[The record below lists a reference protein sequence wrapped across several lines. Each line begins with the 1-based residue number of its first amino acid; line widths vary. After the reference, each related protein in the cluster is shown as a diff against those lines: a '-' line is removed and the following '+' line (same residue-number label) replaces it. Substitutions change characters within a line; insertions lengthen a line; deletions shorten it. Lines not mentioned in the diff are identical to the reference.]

1 MLAPNSLKQESRM
14 PTRSTQETPNTD
26 INAITQ
32 QVDQW
37 LNDVV
42 IGLNLCPFAA
52 KPQRNKQ
59 IKIFVSEATQ
69 EEALLEDI
77 LLQLIELST
86 TEPEKLETTLV
97 VVPNMLQDFWDYNF
111 CIDWVEGLIK
121 QQDWEGI
128 FQVATFHPDYCF
140 GGAAPEDDENL
151 TNRSPY
157 PIFHLIRE
165 ESMEK
170 VLKHYPDPESIPDT
184 NIARV
189 SALSEEERKK
199 LFPYLFR

>member
-1 MLAPNSLKQESRM
+1 MTMN
-14 PTRSTQETPNTD
+14 RSTVE
-26 INAITQ
+26 IAE
-32 QVDQW
+32 QVNQW

-59 IKIFVSEATQ
+59 IKIYVSEASQ

-77 LLQLIELST
+77 LTQLMELDST
-86 TEPEKLETTLV
+86 TAEELETTLV
-97 VVPNMLQDFWDYNF
+97 VVPNMLSDFYDYNLF
-111 CIDWVEGLIK
+111 IDWVEALIR
-121 QQDWEGI
+121 QQNWEGV
-128 FQVATFHPDYCF
+128 FQLATFHPDYCF
-140 GGAAPEDDENL
+140 GGTDPEDDENL

-157 PIFHLIRE
+157 PVFHLIRE
-165 ESMEK
+165 GSMEK
-170 VLKHYPDPESIPDT
+170 VLKHYPNPEAIPDT

-189 SALSEEERKK
+189 ESLTDEEKRK

>member
-1 MLAPNSLKQESRM
+1 M

-42 IGLNLCPFAA
+42 VGLNLCPFAA

>member
-1 MLAPNSLKQESRM
+1 MTT
-14 PTRSTQETPNTD
+14 TRSTEE
-26 INAITQ
+26 IAQ
-32 QVDQW
+32 QVNQW

-69 EEALLEDI
+69 EESLLEDI
-77 LLQLIELST
+77 LCQFLELESST
-86 TEPEKLETTLV
+86 PEELETTLV
-97 VVPNMLQDFWDYNF
+97 VVPNMLEDFFDYNLF
-111 CIDWVEGLIK
+111 IDWVEALIK
-121 QQDWEGI
+121 QQDWEGT
-128 FQVATFHPDYCF
+128 FQLATFHPDYCF
-140 GGAAPEDDENL
+140 GGTDPEDDENL

-157 PIFHLIRE
+157 PVFHLIRE

-170 VLKHYPDPESIPDT
+170 VLKHYPNPEAIPDT

-189 SALSEEERKK
+189 ESLTAEERRK
-199 LFPYLFR
+199 LFPYLFS

>member
-1 MLAPNSLKQESRM
+1 M
-14 PTRSTQETPNTD
+14 PTSSTQETPNTD

-157 PIFHLIRE
+157 PTFHLIRE

-170 VLKHYPDPESIPDT
+170 VLMHYPDPESIPDT

>member
-1 MLAPNSLKQESRM
+1 M
-14 PTRSTQETPNTD
+14 PTRSTQESPNTD
-26 INAITQ
+26 INAITE

-59 IKIFVSEATQ
+59 IKIFVSEASQ

-77 LLQLIELST
+77 LLQLIELSS

-111 CIDWVEGLIK
+111 FIDWVEGLIK

-140 GGAAPEDDENL
+140 GGAEPEDDENL

-157 PIFHLIRE
+157 PVFHLIRE

-189 SALSEEERKK
+189 SALSEEERQK

>member
-1 MLAPNSLKQESRM
+1 M

-52 KPQRNKQ
+52 KPLRNKQ

-189 SALSEEERKK
+189 SALSEEERKE

>member
-1 MLAPNSLKQESRM
+1 M

-26 INAITQ
+26 INAITH

-77 LLQLIELST
+77 LLQLIELNT

>member
-1 MLAPNSLKQESRM
+1 M

-77 LLQLIELST
+77 LQQLIELST

>member
-1 MLAPNSLKQESRM
+1 M
-14 PTRSTQETPNTD
+14 PTRSTQESSNTD
-26 INAITQ
+26 INAITE
-32 QVDQW
+32 QVNKW

-59 IKIFVSEATQ
+59 IKIFVSEASQ

-77 LLQLIELST
+77 LLQLIELSN

-111 CIDWVEGLIK
+111 FIDWVEGLIK

-140 GGAAPEDDENL
+140 GGAEPEDDENL

-157 PIFHLIRE
+157 PVFHLIRE

>member
-1 MLAPNSLKQESRM
+1 M
-14 PTRSTQETPNTD
+14 PTRSTQESPNTD
-26 INAITQ
+26 LNAITE

-59 IKIFVSEATQ
+59 IKIFVSEASQ

-77 LLQLIELST
+77 LLQLIELSN

-111 CIDWVEGLIK
+111 FIDWVEGLIK

-140 GGAAPEDDENL
+140 GGAEPEDDENL

-157 PIFHLIRE
+157 PVFHLIRE

-189 SALSEEERKK
+189 SALSVEERKK

>member
-1 MLAPNSLKQESRM
+1 M

-26 INAITQ
+26 INAIRQ
-32 QVDQW
+32 QVEQW

>member
-1 MLAPNSLKQESRM
+1 M

-32 QVDQW
+32 QVEQW

-97 VVPNMLQDFWDYNF
+97 VVPNMLKDFWDYNF

>member
-1 MLAPNSLKQESRM
+1 M

-86 TEPEKLETTLV
+86 TEPETLETTLV

>member
-1 MLAPNSLKQESRM
+1 M

-59 IKIFVSEATQ
+59 IKIFVSKATQ

-128 FQVATFHPDYCF
+128 FQVATFHPDYSF

>member
-1 MLAPNSLKQESRM
+1 M
-14 PTRSTQETPNTD
+14 PTRSTQDTQNTD
-26 INAITQ
+26 INTITL

-59 IKIFVSEATQ
+59 IKIFISEATQ
-69 EEALLEDI
+69 DNALLEDI
-77 LLQLIELST
+77 LLQFIELSNT
-86 TEPEKLETTLV
+86 DPEKLETTLV
-97 VVPNMLQDFWDYNF
+97 VVPNMLQDFWDYNLF
-111 CIDWVEGLIK
+111 IDWVEGLIK
-121 QQDWEGI
+121 QQNWEGI

-140 GGAAPEDDENL
+140 GGTAPEDDENL

-157 PIFHLIRE
+157 PVFHLIRE

-199 LFPYLFR
+199 LFPYLFC

>member
-1 MLAPNSLKQESRM
+1 M
-14 PTRSTQETPNTD
+14 PTRSTQESPNTD
-26 INAITQ
+26 INAITE

-59 IKIFVSEATQ
+59 IKIFVSEASQ

-77 LLQLIELST
+77 LLQLIELSN

-111 CIDWVEGLIK
+111 FIDWVEGLIK

-140 GGAAPEDDENL
+140 GGAEPEDDENL

-157 PIFHLIRE
+157 PVFHLIRE

-170 VLKHYPDPESIPDT
+170 VLKHYPAPESIPDT

>member
-1 MLAPNSLKQESRM
+1 M
-14 PTRSTQETPNTD
+14 PTSSTQETPNTD

-52 KPQRNKQ
+52 KPKRNKQ

>member
-1 MLAPNSLKQESRM
+1 M
-14 PTRSTQETPNTD
+14 PTRSTQESLNTD
-26 INAITQ
+26 INAITE
-32 QVDQW
+32 QVEQW

-59 IKIFVSEATQ
+59 IKIFVSEASQ

-77 LLQLIELST
+77 LLQLIELSN

-111 CIDWVEGLIK
+111 FIDWVEGLIK

-140 GGAAPEDDENL
+140 GGAEPEDDENL

-157 PIFHLIRE
+157 PVFHLIRE

-189 SALSEEERKK
+189 SALSVEERKK

>member
-1 MLAPNSLKQESRM
+1 M
-14 PTRSTQETPNTD
+14 PTRSTQESSNTD
-26 INAITQ
+26 INAITE

-59 IKIFVSEATQ
+59 IKIFVSEASQ

-77 LLQLIELST
+77 LLQLIELSN

-111 CIDWVEGLIK
+111 FIDWVEGLIK

-140 GGAAPEDDENL
+140 GGAEPEDDENL

-157 PIFHLIRE
+157 PVFHLIRE

-170 VLKHYPDPESIPDT
+170 VLKHYPDPESIPDA

>member
-1 MLAPNSLKQESRM
+1 M
-14 PTRSTQETPNTD
+14 PTRSTQETANTD

-52 KPQRNKQ
+52 KPQRNQQ

-77 LLQLIELST
+77 LLQLIELNT
-86 TEPEKLETTLV
+86 TEPEELETTLV

-111 CIDWVEGLIK
+111 CIDWVEALIK

-140 GGAAPEDDENL
+140 GGAEPEDDENL

>member
-1 MLAPNSLKQESRM
+1 M
-14 PTRSTQETPNTD
+14 PTRSTQESPNTD
-26 INAITQ
+26 INAITE

-59 IKIFVSEATQ
+59 IKIFVSEASQ

-77 LLQLIELST
+77 LLQLIELSS

-111 CIDWVEGLIK
+111 FIDWVEGLIK

-140 GGAAPEDDENL
+140 GGAEPEDDENL

-157 PIFHLIRE
+157 PVFHLIRE

-189 SALSEEERKK
+189 SALSVEERKK

>member
-1 MLAPNSLKQESRM
+1 M

-59 IKIFVSEATQ
+59 VKIFVSKATQ

>member
-1 MLAPNSLKQESRM
+1 M
-14 PTRSTQETPNTD
+14 PTRSTQESPNTD
-26 INAITQ
+26 INAITE

-59 IKIFVSEATQ
+59 IKIFVSEASQ

-77 LLQLIELST
+77 LLQLIELSN
-86 TEPEKLETTLV
+86 TEPEKLETILV

-111 CIDWVEGLIK
+111 FIDWVEGLIK

-140 GGAAPEDDENL
+140 GGAEPEDDENL

-157 PIFHLIRE
+157 PVFHLIRE

>member
-1 MLAPNSLKQESRM
+1 M
-14 PTRSTQETPNTD
+14 PTSSTQETPNTD

-170 VLKHYPDPESIPDT
+170 VLKHYSDPESIPDT

>member
-1 MLAPNSLKQESRM
+1 M
-14 PTRSTQETPNTD
+14 PTSSTQETPNTD
-26 INAITQ
+26 IKAITQ
-32 QVDQW
+32 QVEQW

-121 QQDWEGI
+121 QQNWEGI

-189 SALSEEERKK
+189 SALSEEERKE